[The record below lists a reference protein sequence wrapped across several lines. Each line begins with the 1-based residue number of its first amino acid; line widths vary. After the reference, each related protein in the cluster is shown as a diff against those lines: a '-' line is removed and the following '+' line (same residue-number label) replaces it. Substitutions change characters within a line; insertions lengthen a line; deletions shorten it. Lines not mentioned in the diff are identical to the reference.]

1 MKVVFELGSIKLKFN
16 ISPEGARFIK
26 TFAIKDSLKEF
37 GFIQIE
43 EILFWIIAETLKI
56 SSLSFESLIL
66 VISFFISNSFNLNF
80 EIIEVSSVFVISLIA
95 EVFLV
100 SFLMKVLGAEESNN
114 ISSC

>member
-1 MKVVFELGSIKLKFN
+1 MKEVFELGSIKLKFN
-16 ISPEGARFIK
+16 ISPEGARLIK

-66 VISFFISNSFNLNF
+66 VISFFISNLFILNF
-80 EIIEVSSVFVISLIA
+80 EIIEVSSAFVFSLIA
-95 EVFLV
+95 EVFFI
-100 SFLMKVLGAEESNN
+100 SFLIEVFDAGGSNN